1 MTGQINVNKIAA
13 RTGNTITINSGDK
26 ITGVAGS
33 IGTPGQIIQTVRKTT
48 DQNGHASSTSTSY
61 TDIASSSLSITPKFA
76 NSMIRFSCS
85 IYMHCQTNSTRFK
98 WTIFRDST
106 DLSTLYN
113 STSYGEY
120 GSGADTSNNTY
131 DCWTRY
137 AIDFPN
143 TTSAVTYSVQFAR
156 TAGSGG
162 LYAHANGINEFMLE
176 EIAQ

>member
-1 MTGQINVNKIAA
+1 MSTLHVNKLKAA
-13 RTGNTITINSGDK
+13 VGTTVNVESGHK
-26 ITGVAGS
+26 ITGATGS
-33 IGTPGQIIQTVRKTT
+33 IVIPGQVIQTVRKTT
-48 DQNGHASSTSTSY
+48 DQNGHTSSTSSSY
-61 TDIASSSLSITPKFA
+61 TDVASSSLSITPKFA
-76 NSMIRFSCS
+76 NSMIRYSCT
-85 IYMHCQTNSTRFK
+85 IYMHCQTGSTRFK

-106 DLSTLYN
+106 DLSTLFN

-120 GSGADTSNNTY
+120 GSGADGANNTY

-156 TAGSGG
+156 TAGSNA

>member
-1 MTGQINVNKIAA
+1 MSTLHVNKLKASVG
-13 RTGNTITINSGDK
+13 TTVNVESGHVL
-26 ITGVAGS
+26 TQPGS
-33 IGTPGQIIQTVRKTT
+33 VIQTVRKTT
-48 DQNGHASSTSTSY
+48 DQNGHTSSTSSSY

-76 NSMIRFSCS
+76 NSMIRYSCT
-85 IYMHCQTNSTRFK
+85 IYMHCQTGSTRFK

-106 DLSTLYN
+106 DLSTLHN

-120 GSGADTSNNTY
+120 GSGADGANNTY

-156 TAGSGG
+156 TAGGNA
-162 LYAHANGINEFMLE
+162 LYAHANGINEYYIYALSNR
-176 EIAQ
+176 QH

>member
-1 MTGQINVNKIAA
+1 MSTLHVNKLKAA
-13 RTGNTITINSGDK
+13 VGTTVNVESGHVL
-26 ITGVAGS
+26 TQPGS
-33 IGTPGQIIQTVRKTT
+33 VIQTVRKTT
-48 DQNGHASSTSTSY
+48 DQNGHTSSTSSSY
-61 TDIASSSLSITPKFA
+61 TDVASSSLSITPKFA
-76 NSMIRFSCS
+76 NSMIRYSCT
-85 IYMHCQTNSTRFK
+85 IYMHCQTGSTRFK

-106 DLSTLYN
+106 DLSTLHN

-120 GSGADTSNNTY
+120 GSGADGANNTY

-156 TAGSGG
+156 TAGGNA